1 MDKSYVVFT
10 SGDGSFQSAVV
21 KGLENARR
29 KFVEHMWFGSYEDGC
44 KNEMISSYL
53 KEFDDQEN
61 NWCMGVWH
69 WDGEQCSGFIAEITE
84 EQPRITA
91 LEALAKQMVDALE
104 DCHKLIDKKVKCD
117 TKVFGF
123 YREHD
128 PSQCA
133 ACISF
138 NKSKEALGAYKRVI
152 NG

>member
-91 LEALAKQMVDALE
+91 LEALAKQMA
-104 DCHKLIDKKVKCD
+104 
-117 TKVFGF
+117 
-123 YREHD
+123 
-128 PSQCA
+128 
-133 ACISF
+133 
-138 NKSKEALGAYKRVI
+138 EALKQILNTKHDKSEWLARRLLAERALDAYKRGI
-152 NG
+152 NE